1 MERIYFFEG
10 MTPTTPD
17 PMHGSKVK
25 LKNGHLQIDGHLA
38 DQTIGSGRQ
47 VYAVYYHN
55 IKAILLAPDTDETF
69 RVAHDVIM
77 LFVKVKNSL
86 GDRSISIQEYLADHP
101 IDDTDRDLAYM
112 SAPGLPMLHVSL

>member
-1 MERIYFFEG
+1 MERIYNFEG
-10 MTPTTPD
+10 MTPTAPD

-25 LKNGHLQIDGHLA
+25 LKNGHLHIDSTLA

-55 IKAILLAPDTDETF
+55 IKAVLLAPDTDETF
-69 RVAHDVIM
+69 RAAHEVIM

-86 GDRSISIQEYLADHP
+86 GDRSISIQEFLADHP
-101 IDDTDRDLAYM
+101 IDDTDRDLVYM
-112 SAPGLPMLHVSL
+112 SAPGLPMLHISL

>member
-1 MERIYFFEG
+1 MERIYSFEG
-10 MTPTTPD
+10 MTPSPPD
-17 PMHGSKVK
+17 PMHGSLVK
-25 LKNGHLQIDGHLA
+25 LKNGHLHIDANLA

-69 RVAHDVIM
+69 RAAHDVIM

-86 GDRSISIQEYLADHP
+86 GDRSISIQEFLADHP
-101 IDDTDRDLAYM
+101 IDDQDRDLVYM
-112 SAPGLPMLHVSL
+112 SAQGLPMLHISL